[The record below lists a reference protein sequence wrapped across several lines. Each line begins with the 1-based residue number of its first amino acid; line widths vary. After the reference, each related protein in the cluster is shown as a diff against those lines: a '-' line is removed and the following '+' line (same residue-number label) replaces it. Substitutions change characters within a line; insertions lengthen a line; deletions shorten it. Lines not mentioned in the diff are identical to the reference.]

1 MVNRGGFLMDGS
13 FSVIPQTYEDLLHEI
28 FDHSSEGFQVID
40 ADWRYIYVNQEVA
53 KQGKS
58 RPESLLG
65 HSIIDEYPGIEKTDL
80 FKHMKRVMEEKVSI
94 SMENEFL
101 FPDGTKGWFQL
112 FIHPFSGG
120 IYIFSVDISDR
131 KEQENAVMQKIDM
144 LSKVFA
150 SAESDKTLF
159 TDLQNAMHK
168 LYRSAPVER

>member
-1 MVNRGGFLMDGS
+1 MNGS
-13 FSVIPQTYEDLLHEI
+13 YPAIPQTYEDLLHEI

-40 ADWRYIYVNQEVA
+40 TEWRYIYVNQEVA
-53 KQGKS
+53 RQGKS
-58 RPESLLG
+58 RPEALLG
-65 HSIIDEYPGIEKTDL
+65 KSMIEQYPGIEKTEL
-80 FKHMKRVMEEKVSI
+80 FAHMKRVMEKKVSI

-112 FIHPFSGG
+112 FIHPFSAG

-131 KEQENAVMQKIDM
+131 KEQENAVIQKIEM

-159 TDLQNAMHK
+159 TDLQSAMQK
-168 LYRSAPVER
+168 LYRSSPVER